1 MRHEKLYITL
11 IPSISSTKPTEICFA
26 SADKFF
32 LFIEDAGVSVIVCWE
47 DSMDL
52 VDQVL
57 HGGPSYILM
66 KKLAQYTVNIY
77 QSDFKKLL
85 DMGVVSEK
93 KEELFVVEYQQQYD
107 PYLGLLTDN
116 NWTTESL
123 II

>member
-1 MRHEKLYITL
+1 
-11 IPSISSTKPTEICFA
+11 
-26 SADKFF
+26 
-32 LFIEDAGVSVIVCWE
+32 
-47 DSMDL
+47 
-52 VDQVL
+52 
-57 HGGPSYILM
+57 M

-93 KEELFVVEYQQQYD
+93 KEGLFVVEHQQQYD
-107 PYLGLLTDN
+107 PNLGLLADN

>member
-1 MRHEKLYITL
+1 
-11 IPSISSTKPTEICFA
+11 
-26 SADKFF
+26 
-32 LFIEDAGVSVIVCWE
+32 
-47 DSMDL
+47 
-52 VDQVL
+52 
-57 HGGPSYILM
+57 M

>member
-1 MRHEKLYITL
+1 
-11 IPSISSTKPTEICFA
+11 
-26 SADKFF
+26 
-32 LFIEDAGVSVIVCWE
+32 
-47 DSMDL
+47 
-52 VDQVL
+52 
-57 HGGPSYILM
+57 M

-93 KEELFVVEYQQQYD
+93 KEGLFVVEYQQQYD
-107 PYLGLLTDN
+107 PNLGLLADN

>member
-1 MRHEKLYITL
+1 
-11 IPSISSTKPTEICFA
+11 
-26 SADKFF
+26 
-32 LFIEDAGVSVIVCWE
+32 
-47 DSMDL
+47 MDL

-57 HGGPSYILM
+57 HSGPSYILM

-93 KEELFVVEYQQQYD
+93 KEGLFVVEYQQQYD
-107 PYLGLLTDN
+107 PNLGLLADN